1 MNPNLPD
8 PKLMV
13 LAVAV
18 ILVII
23 RWNANVFRNSG
34 SPYRLVLS
42 IPPRGQSQKP
52 MTWCPL

>member
-34 SPYRLVLS
+34 NRSR
-42 IPPRGQSQKP
+42 
-52 MTWCPL
+52 